1 MRALLIDD
9 QQLIRESLEMLLQVM
24 MPDISLDHAASAHG
38 AIQLAATIDY
48 QLILLDWWL
57 GEVNGGQCIEQL
69 RAAGSTAP
77 VVVVSGD
84 DNEQVVQQALAL
96 GAAGYVTKSGSKN
109 SLLDAIRVALG
120 GGRYLPPRRAAGPA
134 APIPG
139 VPVRREL
146 QEVFPDLTERQIEVF
161 RVLIRGQ
168 SDKQIARELN
178 IAESTVKTHV
188 RAIFQALGA
197 QRRSEAAYIARQRGA
212 SEC

>member
-24 MPDISLDHAASAHG
+24 MPDITLDHAASADN
-38 AIQLAATIDY
+38 AIRLATTIDY
-48 QLILLDWWL
+48 ELILLDWWL
-57 GEVNGGQCIEQL
+57 GAVNGGDCIEQL

-84 DNEQVVQQALAL
+84 DNEEVVQRALSL

-109 SLLDAIRVALG
+109 SLLDAIRIALG
-120 GGRYLPPRRAAGPA
+120 GGRYLPPKRAAGPG
-134 APIPG
+134 APIPS
-139 VPVRREL
+139 VPMRREL
-146 QEVFPDLTERQIEVF
+146 HDVFPDLTDRQVEVF
-161 RVLIRGQ
+161 RELIRGL
-168 SDKQIARELN
+168 SDKQIARRLN

-212 SEC
+212 SES

>member
-96 GAAGYVTKSGSKN
+96 G
-109 SLLDAIRVALG
+109 

-168 SDKQIARELN
+168 SDKQIARELK